1 MPEIVSDLVIRPAIG
16 ASEYPALVDIWRS
29 AVRATHDFL
38 GADDTAALAAHT
50 LHCHAEGVFHRA
62 GIGRGGALVIQEGVR
77 SDQVLWIDEAPA
89 HPVLAQYQARMES
102 LRQSVNQ
109 ALYLGL
115 HDLEA
120 HLAVYPPGSF
130 YQAHLDRFRDSDLRT
145 LTVVLYLNPPDWR
158 DEDGGHLRFWPVD
171 REGDSLLLQP
181 AGGTLVTFLSDRF
194 WHAVEPAGRTR
205 LSVTGWFRRRPAL

>member
-1 MPEIVSDLVIRPAIG
+1 M
-16 ASEYPALVDIWRS
+16 
-29 AVRATHDFL
+29 
-38 GADDTAALAAHT
+38 
-50 LHCHAEGVFHRA
+50 
-62 GIGRGGALVIQEGVR
+62 
-77 SDQVLWIDEAPA
+77 
-89 HPVLAQYQARMES
+89 
-102 LRQSVNQ
+102 QSVNQ

>member
-1 MPEIVSDLVIRPAIG
+1 MSLPLPKSARVHDNESCLDR
-16 ASEYPALVDIWRS
+16 LVDAGW
-29 AVRATHDFL
+29 AVWPDFL
-38 GADDTAALAAHT
+38 GTDDTAALAAHT

-62 GIGRGGALVIQEGVR
+62 GVGRGGALVIQEGVR

-205 LSVTGWFRRRPAL
+205 LSVTGWLRRRPAL

>member
-1 MPEIVSDLVIRPAIG
+1 
-16 ASEYPALVDIWRS
+16 
-29 AVRATHDFL
+29 
-38 GADDTAALAAHT
+38 
-50 LHCHAEGVFHRA
+50 
-62 GIGRGGALVIQEGVR
+62 
-77 SDQVLWIDEAPA
+77 
-89 HPVLAQYQARMES
+89 MES

-120 HLAVYPPGSF
+120 HLAASYPPGSF

-145 LTVVLYLNPPDWR
+145 LTVRALSQPARLAGRGRRPPA
-158 DEDGGHLRFWPVD
+158 
-171 REGDSLLLQP
+171 LLGLSTGRATACCSRP

-194 WHAVEPAGRTR
+194 WHAVELSRRTR